1 MTKILAVVVIQK
13 GNIGVKVSL
22 AKSNEDHMKS
32 CIYFLFVNKRKY
44 FITQLLQI
52 TYSNRDKRLKGA
64 NITAE
69 KLKTNKEAVSR
80 KIES

>member
-1 MTKILAVVVIQK
+1 M
-13 GNIGVKVSL
+13 
-22 AKSNEDHMKS
+22 
-32 CIYFLFVNKRKY
+32 
-44 FITQLLQI
+44 QLLQI